1 MLKTSKL
8 KEISVMMQNHCSIR
22 PTYLALL
29 LVCCIA
35 LVSPEVRS
43 QEQALVTNLEDV
55 DWGPPG
61 GGNGAPVG
69 VQTAQ
74 QGIDPNTKG
83 VTYFAKFPAESHFDL
98 HWHTHNEFVA
108 VMSGK
113 VTLVLGDQTHSLE
126 TGSYI
131 VIPGKMNHS
140 WDVPAGADVVILVRR
155 AGSADFHFV
164 E

>member
-1 MLKTSKL
+1 MNK
-8 KEISVMMQNHCSIR
+8 NHRSSH
-22 PTYLALL
+22 PTFLALL
-29 LVCCIA
+29 LVCCVTFVI
-35 LVSPEVRS
+35 PEVIS
-43 QEQALVTNLEDV
+43 QEQPLVTNLDDV
-55 DWGPPG
+55 VWGAPG

-74 QGIDPNTKG
+74 QGIDPETNG
-83 VTYFAKFPAESHFDL
+83 VTYYAKFPAGSHFDL

-131 VIPGKMNHS
+131 VIPGAMNHS
-140 WDVPAGADVVILVRR
+140 WDVPAGADIVILVRR
-155 AGSADFHFV
+155 AGPADFHFV
-164 E
+164 KWNN